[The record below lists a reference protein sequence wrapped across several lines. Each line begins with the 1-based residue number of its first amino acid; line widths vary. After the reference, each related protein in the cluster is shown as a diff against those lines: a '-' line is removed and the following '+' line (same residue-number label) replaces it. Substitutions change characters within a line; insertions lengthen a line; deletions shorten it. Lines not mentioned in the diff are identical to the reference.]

1 MPSFLSDMAMVD
13 YLRGVDGMKTNE
25 SKMKLLARILHEFM
39 TKTETLLEKLDS
51 DLNGNNDM

>member
-1 MPSFLSDMAMVD
+1 MAMVD

-39 TKTETLLEKLDS
+39 TKTETLSEKLDS